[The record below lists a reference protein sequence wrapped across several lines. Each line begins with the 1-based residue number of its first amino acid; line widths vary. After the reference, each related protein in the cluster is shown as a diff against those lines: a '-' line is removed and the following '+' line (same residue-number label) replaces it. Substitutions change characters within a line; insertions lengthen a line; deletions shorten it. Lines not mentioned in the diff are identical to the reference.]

1 MAALY
6 LPILI
11 ALLMA
16 SASPYAMAGEGALTQ
31 SVSIAA
37 PAPVAPKEKAP
48 KDWKKETE
56 ATCGMNC
63 RYSRAS
69 ENLTLQAVYLLKKI
83 QLIDSAIKDPAKE
96 PAARTAL
103 GAFCKSS
110 SEELSDCFRRY
121 KDFQAIALLEIRESL
136 GKIDDYKRGLIHGIK
151 PDGSVEGTA
160 LVYDVGVEKNAYIP
174 EVPTLAELEQS
185 YLDGKLRSGKSKYT
199 GAEIRKWS
207 EELILNDPKARY
219 IEYKKKPI
227 DGNPYQ
233 SEKTSYRL
241 YVGDGKSDARAV
253 KVYDRSKQSVME
265 FSKDK
270 SQDAQTVKVISPKE
284 TKKDDSTPGD
294 SISYEAMKDTRN
306 TFNSKI
312 EGDLKESAAK
322 RVPAS
327 KKDPKAAETDKAS
340 TPEKSDGSK
349 DVLLR
354 DVASQKSN
362 YDERDRNDDYKV
374 VTPEG
379 MKDSRYIKYNPHQL
393 LDDIEKSTK

>member
-11 ALLMA
+11 ALFV
-16 SASPYAMAGEGALTQ
+16 ASPYAMAGEGALTQ

-37 PAPVAPKEKAP
+37 PAPAAPKEKAP

-69 ENLTLQAVYLLKKI
+69 ENYSLQAVYLLKKI
-83 QLIDSAIKDPAKE
+83 QLIDSAIKDGSKE
-96 PAARTAL
+96 EAARTAL
-103 GAFCKSS
+103 GGFCKSS
-110 SEELSDCFRRY
+110 TEEIATCFRRY
-121 KDFQAIALLEIRESL
+121 KDFQAIALLEIRESI
-136 GKIDDYKRGLIHGIK
+136 GKIDDYKRALIHGIK

-174 EVPTLAELEQS
+174 EVPTLAELEKA

-199 GAEIRKWS
+199 ANDIRKWS
-207 EELILNDPKARY
+207 QDLIVNDPKARY
-219 IEYKKKPI
+219 IEYNKKPT

-241 YVGDGKSDARAV
+241 YTGDTSSGKTKSDSKAL
-253 KVYDRSKQSVME
+253 KIYDRSKQSVME
-265 FSKDK
+265 FAADK
-270 SQDAQTVKVISPKE
+270 SLDPKGVKPISPNE
-284 TKKDDSTPGD
+284 TKKED

-312 EGDLKESAAK
+312 EGGLKEDAVKRAPAA
-322 RVPAS
+322 
-327 KKDPKAAETDKAS
+327 KKDPKALTADTS
-340 TPEKSDGSK
+340 EKSAGSK
-349 DVLLR
+349 DVLVR
-354 DVASQKSN
+354 DVANQKSKF
-362 YDERDRNDDYKV
+362 DERDRNDDYKV
-374 VTPEG
+374 TAPEG